1 MSRNIKLFS
10 YIVACAVCT
19 ALGFFCKTPGTIDSE
34 ATQDLFA
41 NAYGMRG
48 QDFLILSNFPKGI
61 DKGGCF
67 HI

>member
-10 YIVACAVCT
+10 YIVACAACT
-19 ALGFFCKTPGTIDSE
+19 AFFCKTPGMIDSE
-34 ATQDLFA
+34 AAHDVFEIV
-41 NAYGMRG
+41 YRMRG

>member
-10 YIVACAVCT
+10 YIVACGVCT
-19 ALGFFCKTPGTIDSE
+19 MLVFYKTPGAIDSE
-34 ATQDLFA
+34 AAHDVFEIV
-41 NAYGMRG
+41 YRMRG

>member
-10 YIVACAVCT
+10 YIVACAVYT

-34 ATQDLFA
+34 AAHDVFEIV
-41 NAYGMRG
+41 YRMRG

>member
-19 ALGFFCKTPGTIDSE
+19 MLVFYKLLSAIDFKT
-34 ATQDLFA
+34 AQDLFVIV
-41 NAYGMRG
+41 YRMRG